1 MKIKLISLVIVCS
14 FLVNFTY
21 SDEALKKSAVATIEK
36 HGGEMTALSDQ
47 IWEYAELALRET
59 KSSKALADYAEQQG
73 FKVTRGVAE
82 MPTSF
87 IAEFGEGRPLIAI
100 LGEYDALPGI
110 SQKASPH
117 KEALQAGAPG
127 HGCGHNL
134 FGVASMGAA
143 MAIKDLIQAGK
154 LKGTIRFYGTPA
166 EESVGGKAYMVRDGL
181 FKDVDVALAW
191 HPADETEAD
200 TDSSQAMVDFIV
212 EFKGK
217 AAHAAADPWNGRSAV
232 DGLEI
237 FTHALNMMREHVR
250 PTVRI
255 HYVIQ
260 NGGDVPNVVPEYAKL
275 WCWVRDSKKAS
286 VDELLERV
294 KKMAEGSAMA
304 AGVEA
309 KLTVQGGS
317 PEILVNMTGEK
328 LLDANLRWLGPLKF
342 TNEEQEFA
350 KAIQKETGVKEVGL
364 TEKINDLNLKPG
376 DPEGGSTDV
385 ADVSWVVPII
395 HLSVVTAAAD
405 APWHAWPVVATGG
418 MSIGH
423 KGMLYASKALAAT
436 MIDLY
441 EDPKKV
447 EAVKKEF
454 ADKKGD
460 VVYKGYIPDG
470 PPKVLNSKD

>member
-1 MKIKLISLVIVCS
+1 MKLKLISLIIICS
-14 FLVNFTY
+14 LSITFSFAN
-21 SDEALKKSAVATIEK
+21 EALKKSAVATIEK
-36 HGGEMTALSDQ
+36 HGSEMTALSDQ

-87 IAEFGEGRPLIAI
+87 IAEFGQGRPLIAI

-117 KEALQAGAPG
+117 KEALGVGAPG

-134 FGVASMGAA
+134 FGVASLGAA
-143 MAIKDLIQAGK
+143 IAIKDLIQARK

-328 LLDANLRWLGPLKF
+328 ILDANLRWLGPLKF
-342 TNEEQEFA
+342 TKEEQDFA

-364 TEKINDLNLKPG
+364 TEKINDLNLHPG

-385 ADVSWVVPII
+385 ADVSWVVPTL
-395 HLSVVTAAAD
+395 HLSVVTAAKD

-423 KGMLYASKALAAT
+423 KGMMYASKALAAT
-436 MIDLY
+436 MIDLF

-447 EAVKKEF
+447 EAVKKDF

-460 VVYKGYIPDG
+460 VVYKGFIPDG
-470 PPKVLNSKD
+470 PPKVLNNK

>member
-1 MKIKLISLVIVCS
+1 MKIKLITLLILCS
-14 FLVNFTY
+14 FITFTFA
-21 SDEALKKSAVATIEK
+21 DEALKKSAVANIEK
-36 HGGEMTALSDQ
+36 HATEMTALSDQ

-134 FGVASMGAA
+134 FGVASLGAA
-143 MAIKDLIQAGK
+143 IAIKDLIQAGK

-191 HPADETEAD
+191 HPDDETEAD

-232 DGLEI
+232 DGLEL

-260 NGGDVPNVVPEYAKL
+260 AGGDVPNVVPEYAKL
-275 WCWVRDSKKAS
+275 WCWVRDSKKVR

-294 KKMAEGSAMA
+294 KKMAEGSAMS

-328 LLDANLRWLGPLKF
+328 ILDANLRWLGPVKF
-342 TNEEQEFA
+342 TPEEQAFA

-385 ADVSWVVPII
+385 ADVSWVVPTV
-395 HLSVVTAAAD
+395 HLSVVTAAKD

-423 KGMLYASKALAAT
+423 KGMMYASKALAAT

-441 EDPKKV
+441 KDPKKV
-447 EAVKKEF
+447 EAVKKDF

-460 VVYKGYIPDG
+460 VTYKGYIPDG
-470 PPKVLNSKD
+470 PPKVLNNK